1 MGKLIVNMLDNQRLL
16 ECIRQERS
24 KNTKQGD
31 NLRKLADELSSAL
44 LYAPTEIPPD
54 VVTMNSRVTIT
65 NLADNRQ
72 QTITL
77 VYPADADVASKKI
90 SIIAP
95 IATALLGYRVGD
107 VVEWMVPKGN
117 ISIRIDAILY
127 QPESSGNFLL

>member
-16 ECIRQERS
+16 ECIQQERS

-54 VVTMNSRVTIT
+54 VVTMNSTVTIT

-107 VVEWMVPKGN
+107 VVEWLVPKGN